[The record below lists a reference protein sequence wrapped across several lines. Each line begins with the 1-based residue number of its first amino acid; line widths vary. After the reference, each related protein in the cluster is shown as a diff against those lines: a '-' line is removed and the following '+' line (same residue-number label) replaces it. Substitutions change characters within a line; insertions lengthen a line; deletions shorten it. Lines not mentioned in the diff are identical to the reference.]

1 MAYSDPRTWATDE
14 VVTAA
19 HMNAEV
25 RDNFDAVIPD
35 AAVAAVDWTPTLE
48 ASATNPA
55 TSSVTGRRWRVGPI
69 QFVYARFVLSDGGSG
84 EYFVT
89 LPVAASGITA
99 NTGAGMG
106 QAIGTYHA
114 RDITPAWM
122 LQGNVLL
129 KTSTTVIFHGDSS
142 EGVLAGGA
150 NSGIMQ
156 SSGPREWGSGDV
168 ISFMAMYPV
177 A

>member
-1 MAYSDPRTWATDE
+1 MAYSTPRTWATSE
-14 VVTAA
+14 IVTAA
-19 HMNAEV
+19 HMNQEV
-25 RDNFDAVIPD
+25 RDNLD
-35 AAVAAVDWTPTLE
+35 AALPDEVAAIDWTPTLE
-48 ASATNPA
+48 ASAANPS

-69 QFVYARFVLSDGGSG
+69 QFLFARFVLSTAGSG

-99 NTGAGMG
+99 NTGAGLG
-106 QAIGTYHA
+106 QAIGTFQA

-129 KTSTTVIFHGDSS
+129 KQSDEVVFHASS
-142 EGVLAGGA
+142 AEGAAGGGTE
-150 NSGIMQ
+150 SGILQ
-156 SSGPREWGSGDV
+156 HSGPREWGSGDV
-168 ISFMAMYPV
+168 FSMMAMYPV

>member
-1 MAYSDPRTWATDE
+1 MAFSTPRTWVTDE

-19 HMNAEV
+19 HMNQEV
-25 RDNFDAVIPD
+25 RDNIDAIAPD
-35 AAVAAVDWTPTLE
+35 AVAAIDWTPALE
-48 ASATNPA
+48 AASGNPS

-69 QFVYARFVLSDGGSG
+69 QFVFARFVLSTGGSG

-106 QAIGTYHA
+106 QAIGTFQA

-129 KTSTTVIFHGDSS
+129 KASDEVVFHTSSAEGAAGGGQET
-142 EGVLAGGA
+142 GVLLH
-150 NSGIMQ
+150 NS
-156 SSGPREWGSGDV
+156 PREWGSGDV

>member
-1 MAYSDPRTWATDE
+1 MAYSTPRTWTTDE

-19 HMNAEV
+19 HLNQEIH
-25 RDNFDAVIPD
+25 DNLEAGFPD
-35 AAVAAVDWTPTLE
+35 EVAAVDWTPTLE
-48 ASATNPA
+48 AASSNPS
-55 TSSVTGRRWRVGPI
+55 TSSVTGKRWRVGPV
-69 QFVYARFVLSDGGSG
+69 QFVWARFVLSTGGSG

-89 LPVAASGITA
+89 LPVAASGITE

-106 QAIGTYHA
+106 QAIGTFQA

-129 KTSTTVIFHGDSS
+129 KATDEVVFHTSSA
-142 EGVLAGGA
+142 EGTAGGGQET
-150 NSGIMQ
+150 GILLHNN
-156 SSGPREWGSGDV
+156 PREWGSGDV

>member
-1 MAYSDPRTWATDE
+1 MAYSTPRTWVTAE

-19 HMNAEV
+19 QMNQEV
-25 RDNFDAVIPD
+25 RDNLTAGFPD
-35 AAVAAVDWTPTLE
+35 EVEAIDWTPTLE
-48 ASATNPA
+48 AASANPSTA
-55 TSSVTGRRWRVGPI
+55 SVTGRRWRVGPI
-69 QFVYARFVLSDGGSG
+69 QFVFARFVLSTGGSG

-106 QAIGTYHA
+106 QAIGTFQA

-129 KTSTTVIFHGDSS
+129 KASDEVVFHTSSA
-142 EGVLAGGA
+142 EGEAGGGLSTGILYH
-150 NSGIMQ
+150 NS
-156 SSGPREWGSGDV
+156 PREWGSGDV

>member
-1 MAYSDPRTWATDE
+1 MAYSTPRTWATDE

-19 HMNAEV
+19 QMNQEV
-25 RDNFDAVIPD
+25 RDNLDAGFPD
-35 AAVAAVDWTPTLE
+35 EVEAIDWTPTLE
-48 ASATNPA
+48 ASASNPS
-55 TSSVTGRRWRVGPI
+55 TSAVTGRRWRVGPL
-69 QFVYARFVLSDGGSG
+69 QFVLARFVLSTGGSG

-99 NTGAGMG
+99 NTGAGLG
-106 QAIGTYHA
+106 QAIGTFQA

-129 KTSTTVIFHGDSS
+129 KTADSVVFHASS
-142 EGVLAGGA
+142 AEGAAGGGTE
-150 NSGIMQ
+150 SGILQ
-156 SSGPREWGSGDV
+156 HSGPRAWGSGDV
-168 ISFMAMYPV
+168 FSFMAFYPV

>member
-1 MAYSDPRTWATDE
+1 MAYSAPRTWATDE

-19 HMNAEV
+19 HMNQEV
-25 RDNFDAVIPD
+25 RDNIDAIAPDAVEAI
-35 AAVAAVDWTPTLE
+35 DWTPTLE
-48 ASATNPA
+48 ASGTNPS
-55 TSSVTGRRWRVGPI
+55 TSGVTGRRWRVGPL
-69 QFVYARFVLSDGGSG
+69 QFVLARFVLSTAGSG

-106 QAIGTYHA
+106 QAVGTFHA

-129 KTSTTVIFHGDSS
+129 KATDEVVFHASS
-142 EGVLAGGA
+142 YEGVAGGGIA
-150 NSGIMQ
+150 SGIVQ
-156 SSGPREWGSGDV
+156 HNSPREWGSGDV
-168 ISFMAMYPV
+168 MSFMAFYPV